1 MVPAELAGW
10 CVRAV
15 EADSESDPPLP
26 RLGVSVLRH
35 SKSTIRGL
43 LCPKGYRPDCRIY
56 LDLTIP
62 RRHPITVE
70 ASSSRGGLCRGR
82 FF

>member
-35 SKSTIRGL
+35 SKSTIRV
-43 LCPKGYRPDCRIY
+43 YYVQRDT
-56 LDLTIP
+56 DLIAEFT
-62 RRHPITVE
+62 
-70 ASSSRGGLCRGR
+70 
-82 FF
+82 